1 MVLVNRAKQIGKQK
15 RNAEK
20 ILDLIQPAIEFL

>member
-1 MVLVNRAKQIGKQK
+1 MWRDESEGQSLQGKQK

-20 ILDLIQPAIEFL
+20 KRIK